1 MSLLSHNT
9 STSILT
15 PLDRWFQTKGVAL
28 LPKWCGTRLLTL
40 MTLPIAL
47 GIVALCSLA
56 RMQAAY
62 LWPVSLLIASQYVT
76 DTLDGAVGRA
86 RSEGYVRWGYYMDHF
101 LDYVFLCSLVVG
113 YALMVPSSALWFVG
127 IAAVMA
133 GFMVN
138 TFLLVAATN
147 EFKIVFYGIG
157 PTESRIAFIVL
168 NSIVAVKGSLV
179 IVSALPWVLA
189 TLSAMLV
196 VFVYRCQK
204 RLSEA
209 DIHAKN
215 NPPPRD
221 ALAERRAVAHSAS
234 RHHQASWSCVSVGPM
249 AYELSGRCTPIPADG
264 SKKVSSSL
272 RSC

>member
-9 STSILT
+9 STSMLT
-15 PLDRWFQTKGVAL
+15 PLDRWFQTEGVAL

-40 MTLPIAL
+40 MTLPISI
-47 GIVALCSLA
+47 GIVVSCW
-56 RMQAAY
+56 MGTW
-62 LWPVSLLIASQYVT
+62 LWVVSLLIAAQYVT

-86 RSEGYVRWGYYMDHF
+86 RGEGYVKWGYYMDHF

-138 TFLLVAATN
+138 TFLLVAATD

-168 NSIVAVKGSLV
+168 NSVVAVKGSGV
-179 IVSALPWVLA
+179 IVSALPWVLGI
-189 TLSAMLV
+189 LSAMLV

-221 ALAERRAVAHSAS
+221 ALAERRAVAHSTPRYCHS
-234 RHHQASWSCVSVGPM
+234 RGPSVSISPVVH
-249 AYELSGRCTPIPADG
+249 ELSGRCSAIPADG
-264 SKKVSSSL
+264 QTKVSSSF
-272 RSC
+272 RAS